1 MSFIKFAYNRS
12 VFSTIK
18 FSSFKIMYG
27 FNSLTLLNLLFLYI
41 DKRVSF
47 DENNQRFAYQDT
59 SFPKK
64 FKWFFVIFFLIYNL
78 TTKVLLIKKKMSQ

>member
-1 MSFIKFAYNRS
+1 
-12 VFSTIK
+12 
-18 FSSFKIMYG
+18 MYG
-27 FNSLTLLNLLFLYI
+27 CNSLTLLNLLFLYI

-59 SFPKK
+59 SFSKK

-78 TTKVLLIKKKMSQ
+78 TTKVLLIKKKNVPVRQPYKILFWSMFLLKS